1 MQNNANRVLFI
12 LLLAYCG
19 ASLIHFIHNAE
30 FLQQYPGLPATWSRF
45 GVYLAWAGM
54 TVVGGIGSML
64 YFRGHRR
71 IGLAILAV
79 YAALGLDS
87 LGHYIVAPLSAHTAA
102 LWSCARSC
110 VVPSARFAD
119 PSTREKR
126 RYSRC
131 SRRAH
136 AQGTRGV
143 VRASSSA
150 KGTR

>member
-87 LGHYIVAPLSAHTAA
+87 LGHYIVAPLSAHTTAMNSTILMEVGAAA
-102 LWSCARSC
+102 LVLCE
-110 VVPSARFAD
+110 VV
-119 PSTREKR
+119 
-126 RYSRC
+126 
-131 SRRAH
+131 RRAFGEIRRPKH
-136 AQGTRGV
+136 
-143 VRASSSA
+143 S
-150 KGTR
+150 